1 MNLTKEE
8 IVNVLQSDCSYKD
21 KYFQIYG
28 ESVSRDKARHRINN
42 LQNTLL
48 LQTELN
54 ESLGKIHASTEK
66 ICAALRHPSKIN
78 INSDGTQ
85 SSEKLIDCSEE
96 ELKDSAFLLK
106 MHGYDPEK
114 FELVSA
120 GSSMWQNGS
129 NQGNKTLYASKIRV
143 RPISKEKDL
152 IRMIDEVC
160 EKYTNEQNKGLLD
173 TVDFTPQTLYSA
185 DEMLEICVPDLH
197 IGLSE
202 WEQGENSMSTQNII
216 VYEKI
221 GKMQSAIATTGVS
234 EVMLCF
240 LGDIFHYDTINK
252 TTSKGTQQ
260 CSNVP
265 FQDAF
270 DAAVRSVLLMIR
282 SVAEA
287 LKRIHTYYTV
297 NVLYVPGNH
306 DTLLGYAIM
315 AVAEAAFHNDENI
328 KFDIRQQHRKF
339 VVFGKNLIGYAHGD
353 IDKKKLSQWLYTE
366 AREYISNVKEIE
378 VHCGHLHSE
387 QVTEDN
393 GVIVRHLPTICG
405 VSPWEYQ
412 KGYHSTRR
420 LTSFVWHRD
429 LGLQE
434 IKYL

>member
-1 MNLTKEE
+1 MNLNTEE
-8 IVNVLQSDCSYKD
+8 ILAILNSNSSYKD

-42 LQNTLL
+42 LQNTLV
-48 LQTELN
+48 LQQGVCT
-54 ESLGKIHASTEK
+54 SLEKIHTATEK
-66 ICAALRHPSKIN
+66 LCDTIQNQTKIN
-78 INSDGTQ
+78 INPDGTQ
-85 SSEKLIDCSEE
+85 SSEKLISCSEE
-96 ELKDSAFLLK
+96 ELKDVDFLLK

-129 NQGNKTLYASKIRV
+129 NNGNKTLYSSKIRV
-143 RPISKEKDL
+143 KPISKEKDL
-152 IRMIDEVC
+152 ICMIDEVC
-160 EKYTNEQNKGLLD
+160 EKYTNKSDEDLLD
-173 TVDFTPQTLYSA
+173 TSDFVPQTLYST

-202 WEQGENSMSTQNII
+202 NELGENSMIAQNTII
-216 VYEKI
+216 HEKI
-221 GKMQSAIATTGVS
+221 HKMQSVVESTGVS
-234 EVMLCF
+234 DVLLCF
-240 LGDIFHYDTINK
+240 LGDIFHYDTLNK
-252 TTSKGTQQ
+252 TTSKGTPQ

-265 FQDAF
+265 FEAAF
-270 DAAVRSVLLMIR
+270 DSAVSSVFLMING
-282 SVAEA
+282 VTEV
-287 LKRIHTYYTV
+287 LKKTHTYYTV
-297 NVLYVPGNH
+297 KVLYIPGNH

-315 AVAEAAFHNDENI
+315 SVAKAALSCDENI
-328 KFDIRQQHRKF
+328 IFDIRQQHRKF
-339 VVFGKNLIGYAHGD
+339 TAYGKNLIGYAHGD

-366 AREYISNVKEIE
+366 AREYISNAKEIE

-387 QVTEDN
+387 QVVEDN

-420 LTSFVWHRD
+420 LTAFLWHRD